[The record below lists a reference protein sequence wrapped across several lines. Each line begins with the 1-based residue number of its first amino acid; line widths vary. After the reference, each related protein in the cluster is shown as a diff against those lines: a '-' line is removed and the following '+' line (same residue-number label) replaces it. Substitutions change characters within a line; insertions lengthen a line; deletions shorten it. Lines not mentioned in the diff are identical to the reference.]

1 MVGFRGFMRIAT
13 RQIHWHRLTVG
24 EGNVPFYSHLAVVS
38 STSRKTGIVLTSHT
52 DYATIFEKLLLFF
65 KYILKGWVAYI
76 PDTEDVGVLR
86 SLNKKS

>member
-52 DYATIFEKLLLFF
+52 NYTTK
-65 KYILKGWVAYI
+65 
-76 PDTEDVGVLR
+76 VGETPTFCIITTTTYEIY
-86 SLNKKS
+86 KDKT